1 MVKYKKRTKF
11 LKFILPGVFLYLASI
26 ALSIHSGESEVLLS
40 PPGLRPIKD
49 PSVVIPASHIYLNR
63 LMTLPAY
70 REPSGNPLKGW
81 SDKYIGIRRFA
92 SDQSAWVYF
101 RDADLRR
108 SMLKHREKRAG
119 ALRFWPVGTA
129 MIIEIYQGDAGQKAN
144 EKLLEIAAMF
154 KIKAADNSFL
164 NAFYPVNWT
173 YTRFDP
179 DGNPSMSSEKVREC
193 HQCHSIAFHL
203 TGDLIFTEFP

>member
-1 MVKYKKRTKF
+1 MKNTHRKKF
-11 LKFILPGVFLYLASI
+11 LKFFLSGTFFFFASI

-40 PPGLRPIKD
+40 PPGLRLIKD
-49 PSVVIPASHIYLNR
+49 PSLVIPASHSYVNR

-70 REPSGNPLKGW
+70 RDPTGNPSKGW
-81 SDKYIGIRRFA
+81 SDKYIGTRRFA

-101 RDADLRR
+101 RDSDLRGTVR
-108 SMLKHREKRAG
+108 KHREKRMG
-119 ALRFWPVGTA
+119 TLCFWPVGTA
-129 MIIEIYQGDAGQKAN
+129 MIIEIYQGDAEQKEN
-144 EKLLEIAAMF
+144 EKLIEIAAMS

-179 DGNPSMSSEKVREC
+179 VGNPSVTSEKVREC

-203 TGDLIFTEFP
+203 TGDLIFTQFP